1 MSLTILERERPDKK
15 SSHHIPELKNPI
27 VKMKTMKSLL
37 ETYQL
42 GPITLRN
49 RIIMAPLTRS
59 RAGEGEAPRELNAEY
74 YRQRASAGLIVSE
87 ATQVSRQGQGYL
99 WTPGIFTEQQVAGWR
114 KVTEAVHAANGRMFL
129 QMWHV
134 GRISHTT
141 LQPEGEV
148 PVSSTEE
155 AAEHSFSFALDH
167 QGRPANLPVS
177 KPRMAGKEDLQR
189 ILGDFERGAHN
200 VKKAGF
206 DGAEIHGANGY
217 LFDQFLNSV
226 VNERSD
232 EYGNQTKES
241 RTRLLLEAFDVVAG
255 VLGAGRVGVRISPYG
270 SFNGMNPDPKAEETF
285 LYLAAELEKRGCIY
299 IHIVRGSQLDAEPAV
314 SEDFFRK
321 IRKAF
326 GRTIIITGGLN
337 KAVAEQLLASELAD
351 LFGFG
356 TLFISNPDLPE
367 RLKNNWP
374 LATPD
379 QHTLYGGDAKGY
391 TDYPAYQ
398 GDLVTR

>member
-1 MSLTILERERPDKK
+1 
-15 SSHHIPELKNPI
+15 
-27 VKMKTMKSLL
+27 MKTMKSILDA
-37 ETYQL
+37 YQL
-42 GPITLRN
+42 GPITLKN
-49 RIIMAPLTRS
+49 RIAMAPLTRS
-59 RAGEGEAPRELNAEY
+59 RAGEGDAPRELNAEY
-74 YRQRASAGLIVSE
+74 YRQRASASLIVSE

-99 WTPGIFTEQQVAGWR
+99 WTPGIYTEQQVAGWK

-141 LQPEGEV
+141 LQPDGQA
-148 PVSSTEE
+148 PVSSTDR
-155 AAEHSFSFALDH
+155 AAERSFSFALDQ
-167 QGRPANLPVS
+167 QGKPANLPVS
-177 KPRMAGKEDLQR
+177 NPRIAGKEDLQQ

-200 VKKAGF
+200 VIKAGF

-232 EYGNQTKES
+232 EYGNQAKES
-241 RTRLLLEAFDVVAG
+241 RTRLLLQAFDVVAG
-255 VLGAGRVGVRISPYG
+255 VLGADRVGVRISPYG

-299 IHIVRGSQLDAEPAV
+299 IHIVRGSQLDPEPAV
-314 SEDFFRK
+314 PEDFFRK

-326 GRTIIITGGLN
+326 GRTVIITGGLD
-337 KAVAEQLLASELAD
+337 KAIAEQLLASDLAD

-367 RLKNNWP
+367 RLKNDWP

-379 QHTLYGGDAKGY
+379 QRTLYGGDDKGY

-398 GDLVTR
+398 EDLATR